1 MARLLGPDLS
11 VRLALRYTSA
21 RQVQGMPG
29 KTLTITTDVAGATPA
44 SIAAY
49 QTGSPG
55 TPGSVIAGS
64 KVVIGQ
70 DSKVP
75 LFWFPD
81 GVDTVYGH
89 TRDGHV
95 LKLIADV
102 DARLDA
108 GAGAP
113 TVMVWDGDEY
123 VESPGAVMYV
133 GPTDPGAVPDGS
145 VWIDTTP

>member
-1 MARLLGPDLS
+1 MARLLGPDEG
-11 VRLALRYTSA
+11 VRLALRFTAA
-21 RQVQGMPG
+21 RQIEGMPG
-29 KTLTITTDVAGATPA
+29 KTLTIYTDRAGTTPA

-49 QTGSPG
+49 VPNTPD
-55 TPGSVIAGS
+55 TPGSVISGS

-70 DSKVP
+70 DSLVP

-81 GVDTVYGH
+81 GVDTLYGH

-95 LKLIADV
+95 LKLVADT

-123 VESPGAVMYV
+123 VESPGALLYV